1 MHEKLSNLFSSHKKK
16 IKLSLKGNAGHNN
29 LFASSVFD
37 SIALV
42 PEKNWDEI
50 AKGNDLYFQRD
61 YLKAIE
67 DTHNT
72 QMRFKYLIL
81 YKEKQA
87 VAIAYMQLLNFNL
100 GNLKI
105 FTPTK
110 CHFMGMFS
118 MGGCVEKK
126 PSLFKSA
133 ACGNMFISGGNG
145 YCIKQ
150 GENRQEV
157 FQQLL
162 KAIPQAIKTDEWED
176 SNVLTLIKD
185 LPPLF
190 YDEKYIV
197 KPFQQLAME
206 PIMQL
211 YIRENW
217 FSFED
222 YLNDLTTKYRT
233 KAKSAYKK
241 SESLKCV
248 DLNES
253 DIRKYI
259 KELSALYETV
269 EQKAEFRFAALNLQ
283 SFIQLKKL
291 YKKQF
296 VVQAYFLE
304 NKLVGFLSAFHNNDT
319 LDANYVGIDYD
330 LNHQY
335 AIYPRMLYDYIQLAI
350 ERRVKILSYGRTA
363 SEIKSTVGAVPVE
376 ANCFINY
383 GGLLTSRLVKNFVE
397 GVELPQWEQ
406 RIPFKKTV
414 LEAA

>member
-1 MHEKLSNLFSSHKKK
+1 MHKKLSQIFSSHKKK
-16 IKLSLKGNAGHNN
+16 IKLAINGNGQISEYK
-29 LFASSVFD
+29 SSVFD
-37 SIALV
+37 SINLV
-42 PEKNWDEI
+42 PEKNWNEL
-50 AKGNDLYFQRD
+50 ALGNDLYFQPG
-61 YLKAIE
+61 YLRVIE
-67 DTHNT
+67 DTHEKE
-72 QMRFKYLIL
+72 MRFKYIVL
-81 YKEKQA
+81 YKQKQA
-87 VAIAYMQLLNFNL
+87 VAIAYLQLLNFNL

-150 GENRQEV
+150 GENRHEV
-157 FQQLL
+157 FKQLL
-162 KAIPQAIKTDEWED
+162 KAIQQAIKTDEWED

-185 LPPLF
+185 LPATIN
-190 YDEKYIV
+190 DEKYIA
-197 KPFQQLAME
+197 KPYQQLEME

-211 YIRENW
+211 NIRENW
-217 FSFED
+217 LSFED

-248 DLNES
+248 EMNES
-253 DIRKYI
+253 DIRHHI
-259 KELSALYETV
+259 KELTALYETV
-269 EQKAEFRFAALNLQ
+269 EQKAEFRFATLNLQ

-304 NKLVGFLSAFHNNDT
+304 TKLVGFLSAFHNNDT
-319 LDANYVGIDYD
+319 LDANYVGIDYN

-335 AIYPRMLYDYIQLAI
+335 AIYPRMLYDYIQIAI
-350 ERRVKILSYGRTA
+350 DRKVKVLSYGRTA
-363 SEIKSTVGAVPVE
+363 SEIKSTVGAIPVDYK
-376 ANCFINY
+376 CYINY

-397 GVELPQWEQ
+397 GVELPKWEQ
-406 RIPFKKTV
+406 RIPFKKNV